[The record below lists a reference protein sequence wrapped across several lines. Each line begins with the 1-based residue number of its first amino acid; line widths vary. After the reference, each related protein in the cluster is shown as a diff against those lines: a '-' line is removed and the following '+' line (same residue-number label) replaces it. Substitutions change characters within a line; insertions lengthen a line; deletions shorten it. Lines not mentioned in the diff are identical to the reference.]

1 MFKQLLQNHVLS
13 SLSFLLVIILGWLS
27 YQNLPRQQDPSINFN
42 WIAIFTT
49 LAGASAEDIEKQ
61 VTEPLEEA
69 IRSIPDLR
77 FVSSN
82 SRENVSSLLVRFN
95 DIEPLE
101 FDKRIADLRRK
112 IEGVKDQLPPEVTD
126 PNILE
131 LTSSTAFPAAMIA
144 VIATEDD
151 ENLRIN
157 AKNIRKD
164 LEQIKGVHRV
174 DAVAL
179 DEPEIQIQFSPQ
191 RLEALH
197 ISPTALSD
205 SLKSWYQDIAAGT
218 LEVQGQSW
226 LVRLA
231 GKTTSADTLA
241 QLPIQGI
248 DAEVPLA
255 QIASIE
261 RTRNKSTQDVR
272 IDGKA
277 AILFS
282 ILKQDNSN
290 ILQLVDRLQDY
301 IDSKNT
307 LQSATAV
314 KLTLIDD
321 QTIPTREAIR
331 IMQSNALIGLLMV
344 LLVAWIFLGSRIAF
358 LTAIAI
364 PFTLAGT
371 FWILANQGQTLN
383 VSVLLAVVIVLGMLV
398 DDAVVIVEAIYYRL
412 QRGMNSIDAAMSAL
426 KEVALPVT
434 TAVLTT
440 MAIFLPLMLLPGILG
455 QFMKV
460 IPIVVTIALAIS
472 LIEAFWMLPSH
483 IHMMNINFD
492 KPSRTQR
499 LRTKM
504 TRWIQRKYSYLL
516 IKILRYP
523 KLTLSTVFL
532 SFLLAVGIISAGL
545 IKMDFFASDAL
556 RIFYVSIEMPSNTP
570 LNKSLQK
577 SLEVES
583 VIRRHLKS
591 KDARSI
597 AAYAGLMF
605 TETEPLYGTR
615 YAQIV
620 VSLKPVSEG
629 SRPVADIVEGMRT
642 EVMKVTGADSIF
654 FVQLKGGPPAEQAIN
669 VKVRGDDYA
678 EVLLAS
684 EKLRSLLK
692 EIGGFENI
700 NDDSSPARKEFGLA
714 LNYDAIRR
722 VGINANEITRILRLL
737 VDGEVIANVYDKGEK
752 VDIRVKAQYAN
763 LNDIKQLL
771 NIRIPTPDGSQIALS
786 ELLHAVEKESL
797 GNIRHYNFR
806 RTITLSADLKKH
818 PETAGMWNCQIAPAI
833 YATPI
838 DYSQCDLDT
847 VVANQRLLTAWN
859 TVQADYPTIDLNF
872 SGQLDDIKESLN
884 QIGALFIMGV
894 GLMYLIMGTQFRSF
908 FQPLMILSTV
918 PMAFT
923 GVIFGLL
930 LTQNPMSLYTL
941 YGIVALAG
949 IAVNAAIVLISAA
962 NDRRNAG
969 MSICHATVYAARRR
983 VIPILI
989 TSLTTIAGLFSLATG
1004 IGGESLLW
1012 GPVATAIVWGV
1023 GFSTVLTLIV
1033 IPTLYRISMRSKMSH
1048 KP

>member
-13 SLSFLLVIILGWLS
+13 SLSFILVITLGWLS

-42 WIAIFTT
+42 WIAVFTN
-49 LAGASAEDIEKQ
+49 LPGASAEDIEKQ
-61 VTEPLEEA
+61 VTEPLENA

-95 DIEPLE
+95 DIDPLE

-126 PNILE
+126 PSILE

-144 VIATEDD
+144 VIGVDDD

-179 DEPEIQIQFSPQ
+179 DDPEIQIQFSPE

-197 ISPTALSD
+197 ISPTVLSD

-218 LEVQGQSW
+218 LDVQGQRW

-231 GKTTSADTLA
+231 GKTASADTLA
-241 QLPIQGI
+241 QLPIQTMA
-248 DAEVPLA
+248 AEVPLA
-255 QIASIE
+255 QLASIQ
-261 RTRNKSTQDVR
+261 RVRSKPTQDVR

-277 AILFS
+277 AVLLS

-290 ILQLVDRLQDY
+290 ILQLVDRLQHY
-301 IDSKNT
+301 IDTKNT
-307 LQSATAV
+307 LQSVTAV
-314 KLTLIDD
+314 TLSLIDD
-321 QTIPTREAIR
+321 QTIPTREAIS
-331 IMQSNALIGLLMV
+331 IMQSNALIGLFMV
-344 LLVAWIFLGSRIAF
+344 LFVAWIFLGTRIAF

-371 FWILANQGQTLN
+371 FWILAMQGQSLN
-383 VSVLLAVVIVLGMLV
+383 ISVLLAVVIVLGMLV

-412 QRGMNSIDAAMSAL
+412 QRGMNSVDAAMSAL

-455 QFMKV
+455 QFMRV

-483 IHMMNINFD
+483 IHMMNINF
-492 KPSRTQR
+492 KQPSRTQQ

-504 TRWIQRKYSYLL
+504 TRWIQRKYTYLL

-523 KLTLSTVFL
+523 KSTLSSVFL
-532 SFLLAVGIISAGL
+532 SFLLAVGIMSAGL

-556 RIFYVSIEMPSNTP
+556 RIFYISIEMPSNTP
-570 LNKSLQK
+570 LSKSLQK
-577 SLEVES
+577 SVQVETL
-583 VIRRHLKS
+583 IRRHLKPN
-591 KDARSI
+591 DARAI

-605 TETEPLYGTR
+605 TETEPLYGTH

-620 VSLKPVSEG
+620 VSLKPVSAG
-629 SRPVADIVEGMRT
+629 SRAVSEIVAEMRQD
-642 EVMKVTGADSIF
+642 VMDVTGVESIF

-684 EKLRSLLK
+684 EKLRNILK
-692 EIGGFENI
+692 NMGGFENI
-700 NDDSSPARKEFGLA
+700 NDDSSPARQEFSLT

-722 VGINANEITRILRLL
+722 AGINANEITRILRLL
-737 VDGEVIANVYDKGEK
+737 VDGEIIADTYDKGEK
-752 VDIRVKAQYAN
+752 VNIRVKADYADLKDINQILN
-763 LNDIKQLL
+763 L
-771 NIRIPTPDGSQIALS
+771 RIPIPQGEQIALS
-786 ELLHAVEKESL
+786 ELLNVVEKESL

-818 PETAGMWNCQIAPAI
+818 PETAGFWKCSVAPAI

-847 VVANQRLLTAWN
+847 VVANQRLLAAWDA
-859 TVQADYPTIDLNF
+859 VQADFPTIDLNF
-872 SGQLDDIKESLN
+872 SGQLDDIEESLN
-884 QIGALFIMGV
+884 QIGILFVMGV
-894 GLMYLIMGTQFRSF
+894 GLMYLIMGTQFKSF

-969 MSICHATVYAARRR
+969 MSISHATVYAARRR

-989 TSLTTIAGLFSLATG
+989 TSLTTIAGLFSLAVG
-1004 IGGESLLW
+1004 MGGESLLW
-1012 GPVATAIVWGV
+1012 GPVATSIVWGV
-1023 GFSTVLTLIV
+1023 GFSTLLTLIV
-1033 IPTLYRISMRSKMSH
+1033 IPTLYRISMRA
-1048 KP
+1048 

>member
-1 MFKQLLQNHVLS
+1 MFKQLLQNHVFS
-13 SLSFLLVIILGWLS
+13 SLSFLLVIVLGWLS

-42 WIAIFTT
+42 WIAVFTT
-49 LAGASAEDIEKQ
+49 LPGASAEDIEKQ
-61 VTEPLEEA
+61 ITEPLEDA

-82 SRENVSSLLVRFN
+82 SRENVSSLLIRFN
-95 DIEPLE
+95 DIDSVE

-112 IEGVKDQLPPEVTD
+112 IEGVKDQLPQEVGD

-131 LTSSTAFPAAMIA
+131 LTSSTAFPSAMIA
-144 VIATEDD
+144 VIGTDDD
-151 ENLRIN
+151 ENLRLN

-174 DAVAL
+174 DAVGL
-179 DEPEIQIQFSPQ
+179 DEPEIQIQFFPE

-197 ISPTALSD
+197 ISPIALSD
-205 SLKSWYQDIAAGT
+205 SLRSWYQDIAAGV
-218 LEVQGQSW
+218 LDVQGQSW

-231 GKTTSADTLA
+231 GKTASPDILA

-248 DAEVPLA
+248 ASEVPLA
-255 QIASIE
+255 QIATIQ

-272 IDGKA
+272 IEGKA

-282 ILKQDNSN
+282 VLKQDNSN
-290 ILQLVDRLQDY
+290 ILQLVDHLQDY
-301 IDSKNT
+301 IETKNS
-307 LQSATAV
+307 LSATTAV
-314 KLTLIDD
+314 QLKLIDD
-321 QTIPTREAIR
+321 QTIPTREAIN
-331 IMQSNALIGLLMV
+331 IMQNNALIGLLMV
-344 LLVAWIFLGSRIAF
+344 LLVAWIFLGTRIAF

-364 PFTLAGT
+364 PFILAGT
-371 FWILANQGQTLN
+371 FWILASQGQTLN

-412 QRGMNSIDAAMSAL
+412 QRGMNSLDAAISAL

-483 IHMMNINFD
+483 IHMMNINF
-492 KPSRTQR
+492 KQPSRTQR
-499 LRTKM
+499 LRKRM
-504 TRWIQRKYSYLL
+504 TRWIQLKYAYLL

-523 KLTLSTVFL
+523 KTTLGTVFL
-532 SFLLAVGIISAGL
+532 SFLLAIGIMGAGL

-570 LNKSLQK
+570 LDKSLQK
-577 SLEVES
+577 SLQVET
-583 VIRRHLKS
+583 VIRRYLKP
-591 KDARSI
+591 KDARSV

-605 TETEPLYGTR
+605 TDTEPLYGTR
-615 YAQIV
+615 YAQVV
-620 VSLKPVSEG
+620 VSLNPVSTG
-629 SRPVADIVEGMRT
+629 SRPVADIVEAMRA
-642 EVMKVTGADSIF
+642 EVSSITGAESIF

-678 EVLLAS
+678 EVQAAS
-684 EKLRSLLK
+684 EKLRSILNNMGGLK
-692 EIGGFENI
+692 NI
-700 NDDSSPARKEFGLA
+700 NDDSSPARKELSLE

-722 VGINANEITRILRLL
+722 AGINANEVTRILRLL
-737 VDGEVIANVYDKGEK
+737 VDGEVIADIYDKGEK
-752 VDIRVKAQYAN
+752 VELRVKAQHGD
-763 LNDIKQLL
+763 LNHINELL
-771 NIRIPTPDGSQIALS
+771 QITIPTSDGTQIALS
-786 ELLHAVEKESL
+786 ELLKTVQKESL

-806 RTITLSADLKKH
+806 RTITLSADLDQH
-818 PETAGMWNCQIAPAI
+818 SQTAGFWDCQIAPQL
-833 YATPI
+833 YSTPI

-847 VVANQRLLTAWN
+847 VVANQRLLEDWQV
-859 TVQADYPTIDLNF
+859 VQADFPNIDLSF
-872 SGQLDDIKESLN
+872 AGQLDDIKESLN
-884 QIGALFIMGV
+884 QIGVLFIMGV

-908 FQPLMILSTV
+908 FQPLMILTTV

-962 NDRRNAG
+962 NDRRNTG
-969 MSICHATVYAARRR
+969 MSISHATVYAARRR

-1023 GFSTVLTLIV
+1023 GFSTILTLIV
-1033 IPTLYRISMRSKMSH
+1033 IPTLYRISMRRRT
-1048 KP
+1048 